1 MRSSGKEVAL
11 KRTIVSTV
19 AAVLC
24 AACAMTAPQQA
35 AATAP
40 ATLSLPVEYHTLANG
55 LRVVLCADRASPRV
69 TTSLY
74 YGIGY
79 RVEPRNRTG
88 FAHLFEHLMSQGSRN
103 LGKME
108 HIKLVQSN
116 GGFVNMSTQS
126 DFTTYGDVAP
136 SNVLRTI
143 LWAEADRMKGL
154 DVTEANLTIQKGV
167 VSNEVR
173 VNVLNRP
180 YGGFPWLDVPQ
191 VANVNWHNAHNF
203 YGDLA
208 DIDAATLED
217 AHNFFKTY
225 YAPNNAS
232 LAIVGDFDPAQA
244 MAWVNEY
251 FGAIPSRPQ
260 PPKAD
265 ISEPRQ
271 EQEKRGSKTDD
282 RVTRPAM
289 AIAYHAPRAET
300 DAYYA
305 LALINQILAAGKDSW
320 LYEDIV
326 RKRGLTGEIQGTMYF
341 YGSMFDNNGPS
352 LYTIDLFHDP
362 DQSSDQI
369 LKAIDENIDRLR
381 TQTVDAATL
390 ARARVKMRAAFYD
403 DLERNYGFGRAN
415 LLAGF
420 ALFYDDPARINR
432 IEPRF
437 AAVTPELIRKTAEEY
452 LRPANR
458 TIFTVVPTTRRVK

>member
-1 MRSSGKEVAL
+1 
-11 KRTIVSTV
+11 
-19 AAVLC
+19 
-24 AACAMTAPQQA
+24 MTAPQL
-35 AATAP
+35 AP
-40 ATLSLPVEYHTLANG
+40 ATIPLEYHTLSNG
-55 LRVVLCADRASPRV
+55 LRVVLWPDHASPRV
-69 TTSLY
+69 TTRLD
-74 YGIGY
+74 YGVGY
-79 RVEPRNRTG
+79 RVEPKNRTG

-116 GGFVNMSTQS
+116 GGVVNMSTQS
-126 DFTTYGDVAP
+126 DFTTYGDIAP
-136 SNVLRTI
+136 SNMLRTI

-154 DVTEANLTIQKGV
+154 DISEANLGIQKGV

-173 VNVLNRP
+173 VHVLNRP

-191 VANVNWHNAHNF
+191 AANVNWYNAHDS

-208 DIDAATLED
+208 DIDAATPE
-217 AHNFFKTY
+217 AAYNFFTTY

-232 LAIVGDFDPAQA
+232 LAIVGDFDPAEA

-271 EQEKRGSKTDD
+271 EQEKRGSRTDD

-289 AIAYHAPRAET
+289 AIAYHAPQAET

-305 LALINQILAAGKDSW
+305 MALINQILAAGKDSW
-320 LYEDIV
+320 LYEAIV
-326 RKRGLTGEIQGTMYF
+326 RKRGLTGEIEGTMYF

-362 DQSSDQI
+362 DKSTDEI
-369 LKAIDENIDRLR
+369 LRAIDENVDRLR
-381 TQTVDAATL
+381 TQTIDEATL
-390 ARARVKMRAAFYD
+390 ARARVKMRAAFYN
-403 DLERNYGFGRAN
+403 DLERDYGFGRAN

-432 IEPRF
+432 IESRF
-437 AAVTPELIRKTAEEY
+437 AAITPELIRKTAQEY

-458 TIFTVVPTTRRVK
+458 TIFTVVPKTKRVK

>member
-1 MRSSGKEVAL
+1 
-11 KRTIVSTV
+11 
-19 AAVLC
+19 VLC
-24 AACAMTAPQQA
+24 VACAMIAPNPAPQPA
-35 AATAP
+35 AAIP
-40 ATLSLPVEYHTLANG
+40 IEYHTLSNG
-55 LRVVLCADRASPRV
+55 LRVVLWPDYTAPRV
-69 TTSLY
+69 TTVLY

-108 HIKLVQSN
+108 HYKLVQSN
-116 GGFVNMSTQS
+116 GGFVNMSTQA
-126 DFTTYGDVAP
+126 DFTTYGDMVP
-136 SNVLRTI
+136 SNMLRTI

-154 DVTEANLTIQKGV
+154 DITEANLTIQKGV
-167 VSNEVR
+167 VSNEAR
-173 VNVLNRP
+173 VQVLNRP

-191 VANVNWHNAHNF
+191 VANVNWYNAHNS

-208 DIDAATLED
+208 DIDAATLDD
-217 AHNFFKTY
+217 AHDFFKTY

-244 MAWVNEY
+244 MAWVNDY

-271 EQEKRGSKTDD
+271 EQERRGSRTDD

-289 AIAYHAPRAET
+289 AIAYHAPQAET

-305 LALINQILAAGKDSW
+305 MALINQILAAGKDSW

-326 RKRGLTGEIQGTMYF
+326 RKRGLTGEIEGTLYF

-362 DQSSDQI
+362 DKSTDEI
-369 LKAIDENIDRLR
+369 VKAIDENIDRLR
-381 TQTVDAATL
+381 TQSVDAATL
-390 ARARVKMRAAFYD
+390 ARARVKMRASFYN
-403 DLERNYGFGRAN
+403 DLEREYGFGRAK

-432 IEPRF
+432 IESRF
-437 AAVTPELIRKTAEEY
+437 AAVTPELIRKTAQEY

-458 TIFTVVPTTRRVK
+458 TIFTVVPKTPGVK

>member
-1 MRSSGKEVAL
+1 
-11 KRTIVSTV
+11 
-19 AAVLC
+19 
-24 AACAMTAPQQA
+24 MTAPNP
-35 AATAP
+35 AP
-40 ATLSLPVEYHTLANG
+40 TVTTIPLEYHTLSNG
-55 LRVVLCADRASPRV
+55 LRVVLWPDHTAPSV
-69 TTSLY
+69 TIVLY

-79 RVEPRNRTG
+79 RVEPENRTG
-88 FAHLFEHLMSQGSRN
+88 FAHLFEHLMSQGSQN

-116 GGFVNMSTQS
+116 GGFVNMSTQA
-126 DFTTYGDVAP
+126 DFTTYGDMVP

-154 DVTEANLTIQKGV
+154 DLTEANLTVQKGV

-173 VNVLNRP
+173 VNVLNRA

-191 VANVNWHNAHNF
+191 VANVNWYNAHNS

-217 AHNFFKTY
+217 AHDFFKTY

-244 MAWVNEY
+244 MAWVNDY

-260 PPKAD
+260 PAKAD

-271 EQEKRGSKTDD
+271 EQEKRGSRTDD

-289 AIAYHAPRAET
+289 AIAYHAPQAET

-305 LALINQILAAGKDSW
+305 MALINQILAAGNDSW
-320 LYEDIV
+320 LYDDIV
-326 RKRGLTGEIQGTMYF
+326 RKRGLTGEIEGTMYF
-341 YGSMFDNNGPS
+341 YGSMFYNNGPS

-362 DQSSDQI
+362 DKSTDEI
-369 LKAIDENIDRLR
+369 VKAIDESIDRLR
-381 TQTVDAATL
+381 TQTVDEATL
-390 ARARVKMRAAFYD
+390 ARARVKMRAAFYN
-403 DLERNYGFGRAN
+403 DLEREFGFGRVD

-432 IEPRF
+432 VEPRF

-452 LRPANR
+452 LRPDNR
-458 TIFTVVPTTRRVK
+458 TIFTVVPKTPEAK